1 MRMARTDQLKKTA
14 RDMLM
19 SMALIALPIL
29 AIVLFFPHD
38 SKSPEDSVQT
48 VDYSVSLQQARDP
61 GVLPFEALA
70 PVGLPAGWRA
80 TSVHAAFDTSAPLR
94 WELGFQS
101 PDKQYVALVQV
112 TGGKLVQDVLD
123 TQCPDATAGAT
134 TTAGG
139 FTWTEYTSGDGKR
152 RALGRTEQGSGTTP
166 ATPVGVVV
174 AGTGSFAELEEF
186 ASALK

>member
-29 AIVLFFPHD
+29 AIVLWFPHD
-38 SKSPEDSVQT
+38 AKDPQDAVQT
-48 VDYSVSLQQARDP
+48 VDYTVSLQQARDP
-61 GVLPFEALA
+61 GTLPFEALA

-80 TSVHAAFDTSAPLR
+80 TSVHADFDPTAPLR

-101 PDKQYVALVQV
+101 PDHQYVALVQV
-112 TGGKLVQDVLD
+112 TGGKLVEGVLA
-123 TQCPDATAGAT
+123 TQVPDASTGSA

-139 FTWTEYTSGDGKR
+139 FTWTEYSSADGTR
-152 RALGRTEQGSGTTP
+152 RAIARTEQSTGTP
-166 ATPVGVVV
+166 AAPVGVVV
-174 AGTGSFAELEEF
+174 AGTASFAELEQF
-186 ASALK
+186 ASTLK